1 VNRFPILNTERLL
14 LREFREADAQ
24 AVFDIYSQERAVRY
38 LNSDIMHSLEEAAE
52 KVDIRIDMF
61 KNRRGIRWAI
71 TLADQQHAVIGSCG
85 FYDLNRHWSSCEVG
99 FEIHPRYWRR
109 GLMTEALR
117 ATIDFAYSDRFY
129 FQLNRIQALTYL
141 NNQASIGLLRKLG
154 FQEEGVRREYGY
166 WKDRFH
172 DLRCFSLLRREWAAR
187 QVERPVAI

>member
-1 VNRFPILNTERLL
+1 VDRFPILNTERLL

-38 LNSDIMHSLEEAAE
+38 LNSDIMYSLAEAAE
-52 KVDIRIDMF
+52 KVDIRMDMF

-71 TLADQQHAVIGSCG
+71 TLADQQDAVIGSCG
-85 FYDLNRHWSSCEVG
+85 FYDLNRHWFSCEVG

-109 GLMTEALR
+109 GLMTEALE
-117 ATIDFAYSDRFY
+117 AAIAFAYSDRFF
-129 FQLNRIQALTYL
+129 FQMNRIQALTYL

-154 FQEEGVRREYGY
+154 FREEGIRREYGY

-172 DLRCFSLLRREWAAR
+172 DLRCFSLLRREWAA
-187 QVERPVAI
+187 